1 MPKYQNLVELLLDKA
16 IANPHKI
23 AYRFLSDG
31 TTEAGSLT
39 YRELD
44 LQAKA
49 IARSLQSSVQPGAKA
64 LLVYSYDAGL
74 EFVAAFMGCLYAGVV
89 AVTTTPPRQSK
100 DIAKLTQRITS
111 SDTEI
116 ILTTQDF
123 VAALKGKLLKSVGVV
138 KQFKHLKLLTTDS
151 IELNLAQEWKQPAI
165 TPQTLAFFQYTS
177 GSTGNPKGVMVTH
190 ENILYNQEMIRQGFN
205 HTEEA
210 IVVGWLPL
218 FHDMGLIGNI
228 LQPLYLG
235 TESILMSPVSLA
247 QKPFEWLKA
256 ITRYQAT
263 TSGGPN
269 FAYDL
274 LCLKATPEKLAQL
287 DLSRWLVA
295 FSGAETVRAE
305 TIDRFSQI
313 FAPCGFK
320 KSAFYPCY
328 GMAETTLFI
337 TGGLQQAEPTIKY
350 VNSLSLEQ
358 NKVIETAPNTSESKA
373 IVSCGKPWL
382 DTEVIIVDPQ
392 SLVSLEPHTVGE
404 IWVKGSGVSQGYW
417 NQATETKDTFQAHLA
432 NDKEKTWLRTG
443 DLGFISDGELYI
455 TGRLKEVMIFWGRY
469 CYPQHVEQTVQ
480 QAHPALRLNAGAAF
494 SIDAMGAER
503 LVIVQEIERSYLR
516 SLNVPEIVTAI
527 CQAVGK
533 EHEVEVYA
541 VNLIKTG
548 NIPKTSSGK
557 IQRRACAKQFLEQN
571 LNTIAQWQQGDSEN
585 IATEM
590 IDLN

>member
-1 MPKYQNLVELLLDKA
+1 MSKYTNLVELLKDKA
-16 IANPHKI
+16 IAHPNRV
-23 AYRFLSDG
+23 AYRFLENS
-31 TTEAGSLT
+31 TTETGCLT
-39 YRELD
+39 YQELD
-44 LQAKA
+44 LQARA
-49 IARSLQSSVQPGAKA
+49 IASLLQSSVKPGAKA
-64 LLVYSYDAGL
+64 LLVYAYDAGL
-74 EFVAAFMGCLYAGVV
+74 EFVAAFMGCLYADVV

-100 DIAKLTQRITS
+100 DLAKLTQRITS

-116 ILTTQDF
+116 VLTTQDF
-123 VAALKGKLLKSVGVV
+123 INAFKGKLLTNVSLA
-138 KQFKHLKLLTTDS
+138 KQFQHLKLITTDNVD
-151 IELNLAQEWKQPAI
+151 LGLAQDWKQPAI

-190 ENILYNQEMIRQGFN
+190 ENILYNQEMIRQGFA
-205 HTEEA
+205 HTEDTV
-210 IVVGWLPL
+210 VVGWLPL

-256 ITRYQAT
+256 ITKYRAT

-274 LCLKATPEKLAQL
+274 LCLKATAEKLAEL
-287 DLSRWLVA
+287 DLSSWLVA

-305 TIDRFSQI
+305 TIERFSHI

-320 KSAFYPCY
+320 ESAFYPCY

-337 TGGLQQAEPTIKY
+337 TGGLQTAKPIVKY
-350 VNSLSLEQ
+350 VDSLSLEQ
-358 NKVIETAPNTSESKA
+358 NKAVEVASNTPNSKA
-373 IVSCGKPWL
+373 IVGCGKPWL
-382 DTEVIIVDPQ
+382 DTEAIIVDPQ
-392 SLVSLEPHTVGE
+392 SLVSLNDDTVGE
-404 IWVKGSGVSQGYW
+404 IWVRGSGVSQGYW
-417 NQATETKDTFQAHLA
+417 NQPVETKDTFQAYLA
-432 NDKEKTWLRTG
+432 NDQEKAWLRTG
-443 DLGFISDGELYI
+443 DLGFISNGELYI

-469 CYPQHVEQTVQ
+469 CYPQHVERTVQ
-480 QAHPALRLNAGAAF
+480 QAHSALKPNAGAAF

-503 LVIVQEIERSYLR
+503 LVIVQEVERSYLR

-548 NIPKTSSGK
+548 SIPKTSSGK
-557 IQRRACAKQFLEQN
+557 IQRRTCAKQFLEQS
-571 LNTIAQWQQGDSEN
+571 LNTIAQWQQGNEQDM
-585 IATEM
+585 ATEM